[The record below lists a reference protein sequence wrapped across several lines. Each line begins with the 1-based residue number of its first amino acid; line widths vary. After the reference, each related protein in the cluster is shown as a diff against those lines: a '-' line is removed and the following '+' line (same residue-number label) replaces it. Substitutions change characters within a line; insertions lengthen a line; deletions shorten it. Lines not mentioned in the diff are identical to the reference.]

1 MYYRDRLFSV
11 NARRTNSALLAAF
24 FLAAGCI
31 GGARAETLT
40 FETNIRP
47 ILKAACFHCHGEEE
61 KKRGGL
67 DVRLV
72 HLMKTGGDSGAAI
85 VLGKPEASLLWKQIS
100 SDEMPDGPK
109 KLTPNQKEIIQNWIA
124 QGAKTSRPEP
134 KDPDSI
140 RFTEEE
146 LGHWAFQP
154 VKKVSV
160 PQAAGF
166 DVRTPIDAFVAKRL
180 AKRGLQFSQ
189 RANPETLIRRI
200 TYDLIG
206 LPPTPAEVEAFVGDE
221 TLQAWAKLVER
232 LLSSPEFGVR
242 WGRHW
247 LDVAGY
253 AESDGGSGNDTKRPN
268 AWHYRDYVFDAFN
281 RNKPIDQFLLEQ
293 IAGDELIG
301 GKPNTN
307 DPRHVELL
315 TATGF
320 MRMAPDSTQTSN
332 SLADRN
338 QAAADAVQ
346 VIGSSTLGLTVGCAQ
361 CHDHKYDPIGI
372 DDYYRFRAIFDP
384 VFPLQK
390 WKQPSARLIDV
401 TSAEDKKKAKG
412 IEARAKEMDT
422 AIQVK
427 KNELAKKIQ
436 AAKLSD
442 VPEDVREETLQAVL
456 TTAKDRTERQ
466 KELLDLYPMVKPI
479 SFIAGFL
486 VEYDN
491 AAYREFEKQKA
502 DVTKVRD
509 TKPPKRLV
517 RVATE
522 QPDVVPV
529 SAILFRGNPNSPGE
543 KVQPGELAVLTQ
555 AGRNPAL
562 PVNEKKRATTG
573 RRIAYAQYLTNGQ
586 HPLTTRVFVNR
597 VWQHHFGRGIVDTPG
612 DFGLNG
618 EPPSHPELL
627 DWLASDF
634 AAQGWDQKRLHR
646 MILMSTVYQQ
656 AAKRTPELDA
666 VDPENRL
673 LARANLRRL
682 EAEAVRDFILAST
695 GKLKLEAGG
704 PSIPVTT
711 DAEGKAVIGVTKISD
726 GLAAGVRGQDDAAFR
741 RSAFIEVNRSLPLNI
756 LATFDLPEM
765 KPNCD
770 RRRST
775 TVATQSLWFLNDD
788 QIIQLSTELSDRL
801 FATHPD
807 QEDRRLDVLFR
818 RLFATSPTD
827 EERRFISEFIA
838 NQEAHFR
845 ADTNAEWQKK
855 IKAQPAAP
863 QKRAFAALAQVLMAS
878 NRFLYIN

>member
-1 MYYRDRLFSV
+1 MIV
-11 NARRTNSALLAAF
+11 RRTNLACLIAALLAATGTASAYSEA
-24 FLAAGCI
+24 LK
-31 GGARAETLT
+31 
-40 FETNIRP
+40 FETDVRP
-47 ILKAACFHCHGEEE
+47 ILKAACFHCHGEEK

-72 HLMKTGGDSGAAI
+72 HLMQTGGDSGEAI
-85 VLGKPEASLLWKQIS
+85 VPGDPEDSLLWQQVA

-109 KLTPNQKEIIQNWIA
+109 KLTADQKQIIRDWIA
-124 QGAKTSRPEP
+124 QGAKTIRLEP
-134 KDPDSI
+134 KDPDSV

-154 VKKVSV
+154 VKEPRV
-160 PQAAGF
+160 PRPGGF
-166 DVRTPIDAFVAKRL
+166 DIRTPIDAFVAERL
-180 AKRGLQFSQ
+180 AKRGLRFSP
-189 RANPETLIRRI
+189 RAGRETLIRRI
-200 TYDLIG
+200 THDLIG
-206 LPPTPAEVEAFVGDE
+206 LPPTAAEVEAFVGDE
-221 TLQAWAKLVER
+221 TPQAWPRMVER

-253 AESDGGSGNDTKRPN
+253 AESDGGSGNDTRRPN
-268 AWHYRDYVFDAFN
+268 AWHYRDYVFESFN
-281 RNKPIDQFLLEQ
+281 QNKPIDQFLREQ
-293 IAGDELIG
+293 LAGDELIS

-320 MRMAPDSTQTSN
+320 MRMAPDSTQSSN
-332 SLADRN
+332 SLTDRN

-384 VFPLQK
+384 VFPLKK
-390 WKQPSARLIDV
+390 WQQPSARLVDV
-401 TSAEDKKKAKG
+401 TSAENRKKAEE
-412 IEARAKEMDT
+412 IEARAKEMDA
-422 AIQVK
+422 AIQEK
-427 KNELAKKIQ
+427 RTELAKTIQ

-442 VPEDVREETLQAVL
+442 VPEEVREETLQAVL
-456 TTAKDRTERQ
+456 APSKDRTERQ
-466 KELLDLYPMVKPI
+466 KELLDLYPMVKPV

-502 DVTKVRD
+502 EVTKVRE

-529 SAILFRGNPNSPGE
+529 STVHFRGNPNSLGE
-543 KVQPGELAVLTQ
+543 KVQPGELAVLSQ
-555 AGRNPAL
+555 AGQPPAL
-562 PVNEKKRATTG
+562 PINESTRTTTG
-573 RRIAYAQYLTNGQ
+573 RRIAYATHLTNGQ
-586 HPLTTRVFVNR
+586 HPLTARVFVNR
-597 VWQHHFGRGIVDTPG
+597 IWQHHFGQGIVDTPG

-618 EPPSHPELL
+618 ESPSHPELL
-627 DWLASDF
+627 DWLAADF
-634 AAQGWDQKRLHR
+634 VKHGWDQKRLHR
-646 MILMSTVYQQ
+646 MILTSTVYQQ
-656 AAKRTPELDA
+656 SAKRTPELDA
-666 VDPENRL
+666 IDPENRL
-673 LARANLRRL
+673 LARANLKRL
-682 EAEAVRDFILAST
+682 EAEAVRDFILATT
-695 GKLKLEAGG
+695 GDLNLEADG

-711 DAEGKAVIGVTKISD
+711 NAEGKVVIVMTKIRD
-726 GLAAGVRGQDDAAFR
+726 GLAAGVRGQNEAAFR
-741 RSAFIEVNRSLPLNI
+741 RSAFIESNRSLLLNM

-788 QIIQLSTELSDRL
+788 QIIGLTGGLADRL
-801 FATHPD
+801 FTNNPIKAD
-807 QEDRRLDVLFR
+807 QRLDALFR
-818 RLFATSPTD
+818 KLFATAPTD
-827 EERRFISEFIA
+827 EEKRYLSSFLGR
-838 NQEAHFR
+838 QEELFR
-845 ADTNAEWQKK
+845 ADPNAEWQKK
-855 IKAQPAAP
+855 IKDQPDAP
-863 QKRAFAALAQVLMAS
+863 AKRALAALAQVLMAS
-878 NRFLYIN
+878 NRFLYID

>member
-1 MYYRDRLFSV
+1 MSI
-11 NARRTNSALLAAF
+11 RRTKLACLIAALLAATGTASAYSEA
-24 FLAAGCI
+24 LK
-31 GGARAETLT
+31 
-40 FETNIRP
+40 FETDVRP
-47 ILKAACFHCHGEEE
+47 ILKAACFHCHGEEK

-72 HLMKTGGDSGAAI
+72 HLMQTGGDSGEAI
-85 VLGKPEASLLWKQIS
+85 VPGDPEASLLWQQVA

-109 KLTPNQKEIIQNWIA
+109 KLTADQKKIILEWIA
-124 QGAKTSRPEP
+124 QGAKTIRLEP
-134 KDPDSI
+134 KDPDSV

-146 LGHWAFQP
+146 LGHWSFQP
-154 VKKVSV
+154 VKEPRV
-160 PQAAGF
+160 PRPSGF
-166 DVRTPIDAFVAKRL
+166 DIRTPIDAFVAERL
-180 AKRGLQFSQ
+180 AKRGLRFSP
-189 RANPETLIRRI
+189 RAGRETLIRRI
-200 TYDLIG
+200 TYDLTG
-206 LPPTPAEVEAFVGDE
+206 LPPTATEVEAFVDDE
-221 TLQAWAKLVER
+221 TPQAWPRLVER

-253 AESDGGSGNDTKRPN
+253 AESDGGSGNDTRRPN
-268 AWHYRDYVFDAFN
+268 AWHYRDYVFESFN
-281 RNKPIDQFLLEQ
+281 RNKPIDQFLREQ
-293 IAGDELIG
+293 IAGDELID
-301 GKPNTN
+301 GKPDTN
-307 DPRHVELL
+307 NPRHVELL

-320 MRMAPDSTQTSN
+320 MRMAPDPTQSSN

-384 VFPLQK
+384 VFPLKK
-390 WKQPSARLIDV
+390 WQQPSARLVDV
-401 TSAEDKKKAKG
+401 TSAEDRKKAEE
-412 IEARAKEMDT
+412 IEARAKEMDA
-422 AIQVK
+422 AIQAK
-427 KNELAKKIQ
+427 KTELAKTIQ

-442 VPEDVREETLQAVL
+442 VPEELREETLQAVL
-456 TTAKDRTERQ
+456 APSKERTERQ
-466 KELLDLYPMVKPI
+466 KELLDLYPMVKPV

-502 DVTKVRD
+502 EVTKVRE

-529 SAILFRGNPNSPGE
+529 SAVLFRGNPNSPGE
-543 KVQPGELAVLTQ
+543 KVQPGELAVLSQ
-555 AGRNPAL
+555 AGQAPAL
-562 PVNEKKRATTG
+562 PVNESTRTTTG
-573 RRIAYAQYLTNGQ
+573 RRIAYASHLTNGQ
-586 HPLTTRVFVNR
+586 HPLTARVFVNR
-597 VWQHHFGRGIVDTPG
+597 IWQHHFGQGIVDTPG
-612 DFGLNG
+612 DFGLNS

-627 DWLASDF
+627 DWLAADF
-634 AAQGWDQKRLHR
+634 VKHGWDQKRLHR
-646 MILMSTVYQQ
+646 MILLSTVYQQ
-656 AAKRTPELDA
+656 SARRTPELDA

-682 EAEAVRDFILAST
+682 EAEAVRDFILATT
-695 GKLKLEAGG
+695 GDLNLESGG

-711 DAEGKAVIGVTKISD
+711 DAEGKVVIGVTKIRD
-726 GLAAGVRGQDDAAFR
+726 GLAAGVRGQNEAAFR
-741 RSAFIEVNRSLPLNI
+741 RSAFIESNRSLPLNM

-788 QIIQLSTELSDRL
+788 QIIGLTGGLADRL
-801 FATHPD
+801 FTNHPTEAD
-807 QEDRRLDVLFR
+807 QRLDALFR
-818 RLFATSPTD
+818 KLFATAPTD
-827 EERRFISEFIA
+827 EEQQYLSSFLER
-838 NQEAHFR
+838 QEELFR
-845 ADTNAEWQKK
+845 ADPNAEWQKK
-855 IKAQPAAP
+855 IKAQPDAP
-863 QKRAFAALAQVLMAS
+863 ARRSLAALAQVLMAS
-878 NRFLYIN
+878 NRFLYID

>member
-1 MYYRDRLFSV
+1 MSI
-11 NARRTNSALLAAF
+11 RRTNLACLIAALLAATGTASAYSEA
-24 FLAAGCI
+24 LK
-31 GGARAETLT
+31 
-40 FETNIRP
+40 FETDVRP
-47 ILKAACFHCHGEEE
+47 ILKAACFHCHGEEK

-72 HLMKTGGDSGAAI
+72 HLMQTGGDSGEAI
-85 VLGKPEASLLWKQIS
+85 VPGDPEASLLWQQVA

-109 KLTPNQKEIIQNWIA
+109 KLTADQKQIIRDWIA
-124 QGAKTSRPEP
+124 QGSKTIRLEP
-134 KDPDSI
+134 KDPDSV

-154 VKKVSV
+154 VKEPRV
-160 PQAAGF
+160 PRPGGF
-166 DVRTPIDAFVAKRL
+166 DIRTPIDAFVAERL
-180 AKRGLQFSQ
+180 AKLGLRFSP
-189 RANPETLIRRI
+189 RAGREMLIRRI
-200 TYDLIG
+200 THDLIG
-206 LPPTPAEVEAFVGDE
+206 LPPTAAEVEAFVGDE
-221 TLQAWAKLVER
+221 TPQAWPRLVER

-253 AESDGGSGNDTKRPN
+253 AESDGGSGNDTRRPN
-268 AWHYRDYVFDAFN
+268 AWHYRDYVFESFN
-281 RNKPIDQFLLEQ
+281 QNKPIDQFLREQ
-293 IAGDELIG
+293 LAGDELIS

-320 MRMAPDSTQTSN
+320 MRMAPDPTQSSN

-384 VFPLQK
+384 VFPLKK
-390 WKQPSARLIDV
+390 WQQPSARLVDV
-401 TSAEDKKKAKG
+401 TSAENQKKAEE
-412 IEARAKEMDT
+412 IEARAKKMDA
-422 AIQVK
+422 AIQEK
-427 KNELAKKIQ
+427 RTELAKTIQ

-442 VPEDVREETLQAVL
+442 VPEEVREETLQAVL
-456 TTAKDRTERQ
+456 APSKERTERQ
-466 KELLDLYPMVKPI
+466 KELLDLYPMVKPV

-502 DVTKVRD
+502 EVTKVRE

-522 QPDVVPV
+522 QPDIVPV
-529 SAILFRGNPNSPGE
+529 SAVLFRGNPNSPGE
-543 KVQPGELAVLTQ
+543 KVQPGELAVLSQ
-555 AGRNPAL
+555 AGQAPAL
-562 PVNEKKRATTG
+562 PVNESTRTTTG
-573 RRIAYAQYLTNGQ
+573 RRIAYASHLTNGQ
-586 HPLTTRVFVNR
+586 HPLTARVFVNR
-597 VWQHHFGRGIVDTPG
+597 IWQHHFGQGIVDTPG
-612 DFGLNG
+612 DFGLNS

-627 DWLASDF
+627 DWLAADF
-634 AAQGWDQKRLHR
+634 VKHGWDQKRLHR
-646 MILMSTVYQQ
+646 MILLSTVYQQ
-656 AAKRTPELDA
+656 SARRTPELDA

-682 EAEAVRDFILAST
+682 EAEAVRDFILATT
-695 GKLKLEAGG
+695 GDLNLESGG

-711 DAEGKAVIGVTKISD
+711 DAEGKVVIGVTKIRD
-726 GLAAGVRGQDDAAFR
+726 GLAAGVRGQNEAAFR
-741 RSAFIEVNRSLPLNI
+741 RSAFIESNRSLPLNM

-788 QIIQLSTELSDRL
+788 QIIGLTGGLADRL
-801 FATHPD
+801 FTNHPTEAD
-807 QEDRRLDVLFR
+807 QRLDALFR
-818 RLFATSPTD
+818 KLFATAPTD
-827 EERRFISEFIA
+827 EEQQYLSSFLER
-838 NQEAHFR
+838 QEELFR
-845 ADTNAEWQKK
+845 ADPNAEWQKK
-855 IKAQPAAP
+855 IKAQPDAP
-863 QKRAFAALAQVLMAS
+863 ARRSLAALAQVLMAS
-878 NRFLYIN
+878 NRFLYID

>member
-1 MYYRDRLFSV
+1 MNV
-11 NARRTNSALLAAF
+11 GRTNLTRFIAVLLTATCTQA
-24 FLAAGCI
+24 
-31 GGARAETLT
+31 ARAGTLK
-40 FETNIRP
+40 FESDVRP
-47 ILKAACFHCHGEEE
+47 ILKAACFHCHGEDK

-85 VLGKPEASLLWKQIS
+85 VPGNPEASLLWKQIA

-109 KLTPNQKEIIQNWIA
+109 KLTLDQKQIIRNWIA
-124 QGAKTSRPEP
+124 QGAGTVRSEP
-134 KDPDSI
+134 NDPDSI

-146 LGHWAFQP
+146 LNHWAFQP
-154 VKKVSV
+154 VKEHPV
-160 PQAAGF
+160 PRPSGF
-166 DVRTPIDAFVAKRL
+166 DIRTPIDAFIAKPL
-180 AKRGLQFSQ
+180 AKRGLQFSP
-189 RANPETLIRRI
+189 RAKRETLIRRI
-200 TYDLIG
+200 THDLTG
-206 LPPTPAEVEAFVGDE
+206 LPPTAAEVEAFVGDE
-221 TLQAWAKLVER
+221 TPQAWPRLVER

-253 AESDGGSGNDTKRPN
+253 AESDGGGGSDTRRPN
-268 AWHYRDYVFDAFN
+268 AWHYRDYVFESFN
-281 RNKPIDQFLLEQ
+281 RNKPIDQFLREQ
-293 IAGDELIG
+293 IAGDELID
-301 GKPNTN
+301 GKPDTN
-307 DPRHVELL
+307 NPRHVELL

-320 MRMAPDSTQTSN
+320 MRMAPDPTQSSN

-384 VFPLQK
+384 VFPLKK
-390 WKQPSARLIDV
+390 WQQPSARLVDV
-401 TSAEDKKKAKG
+401 TSAEDRKKAEE
-412 IEARAKEMDT
+412 IEARAKEMDA
-422 AIQVK
+422 AIQAK
-427 KNELAKKIQ
+427 KTELAKTIQ

-442 VPEDVREETLQAVL
+442 VPEEVREETLRAVL
-456 TTAKDRTERQ
+456 APSKERTERQ
-466 KELLDLYPMVKPI
+466 KELLDLYPMVKPV

-502 DVTKVRD
+502 EVTKVRE

-522 QPDVVPV
+522 QPDIVPV
-529 SAILFRGNPNSPGE
+529 STVLFRGNPNSPSE
-543 KVQPGELAVLTQ
+543 KVQPGELAVLSQ
-555 AGRNPAL
+555 AGQAPAL
-562 PVNEKKRATTG
+562 PVNESTRTTTG
-573 RRIAYAQYLTNGQ
+573 RRIAYASHLTNGQ
-586 HPLTTRVFVNR
+586 HPLTARVFVNR
-597 VWQHHFGRGIVDTPG
+597 IWQHHFGQGIVDTPG
-612 DFGLNG
+612 DFGLNS

-627 DWLASDF
+627 DWLAADF
-634 AAQGWDQKRLHR
+634 VKQGWDQKRLHR
-646 MILMSTVYQQ
+646 MILLSTVYQQ
-656 AAKRTPELDA
+656 SARRTPELDA

-682 EAEAVRDFILAST
+682 EAEAVRDFILATT
-695 GKLKLEAGG
+695 GDLNLESGG

-711 DAEGKAVIGVTKISD
+711 DAEGKVVIGVTKIRD
-726 GLAAGVRGQDDAAFR
+726 GLAAGVRGQNEAAFR
-741 RSAFIEVNRSLPLNI
+741 RSAFIESNRSLPLNM

-788 QIIQLSTELSDRL
+788 QIIGLTGGLADRL
-801 FATHPD
+801 FTNNPIKAD
-807 QEDRRLDVLFR
+807 QRLDALFR
-818 RLFATSPTD
+818 KLFATAPTD
-827 EERRFISEFIA
+827 EEKRYLSSFLGR
-838 NQEAHFR
+838 QEELFR
-845 ADTNAEWQKK
+845 ADPNAEWQKK
-855 IKAQPAAP
+855 IKAQPDAP
-863 QKRAFAALAQVLMAS
+863 ARRSLAALAQVLMAS
-878 NRFLYIN
+878 NRFLYID

>member
-1 MYYRDRLFSV
+1 MIV
-11 NARRTNSALLAAF
+11 RRTNLACLIAALLAATGTASAYSEA
-24 FLAAGCI
+24 LK
-31 GGARAETLT
+31 
-40 FETNIRP
+40 FETDVRP
-47 ILKAACFHCHGEEE
+47 ILKAACFHCHGEEK

-72 HLMKTGGDSGAAI
+72 HLMQTGGDSGEAI
-85 VLGKPEASLLWKQIS
+85 VPGDPEASLLWQQVA

-109 KLTPNQKEIIQNWIA
+109 KLTADQKQIIRDWIA
-124 QGAKTSRPEP
+124 QGAKTIRLEP
-134 KDPDSI
+134 KDPDSV

-154 VKKVSV
+154 VKEPRV
-160 PQAAGF
+160 PRPGGF
-166 DVRTPIDAFVAKRL
+166 DIRTPIDAFVAERL
-180 AKRGLQFSQ
+180 AKRGLLFSP
-189 RANPETLIRRI
+189 RAGRETLIRRI
-200 TYDLIG
+200 THDLIG
-206 LPPTPAEVEAFVGDE
+206 LPPTAAEVEAFVGDE
-221 TLQAWAKLVER
+221 TPQAWPRLVER

-253 AESDGGSGNDTKRPN
+253 AESDGGSGNDTRRPN
-268 AWHYRDYVFDAFN
+268 AWHYRDYVFESFN
-281 RNKPIDQFLLEQ
+281 QNKPIDQFLREQ
-293 IAGDELIG
+293 LAGDELIG

-320 MRMAPDSTQTSN
+320 MRMAPDPTQSSN

-390 WKQPSARLIDV
+390 WQQPSARLVDV
-401 TSAEDKKKAKG
+401 TSAENRKKAEE
-412 IEARAKEMDT
+412 IEARAKEMDA
-422 AIQVK
+422 AIQEK
-427 KNELAKKIQ
+427 KTELAKTIQ

-442 VPEDVREETLQAVL
+442 VPEEVREETLKAVL
-456 TTAKDRTERQ
+456 APAKDRTERQ
-466 KELLDLYPMVKPI
+466 KELLDLYPMVKPV

-502 DVTKVRD
+502 EVTKVRE

-529 SAILFRGNPNSPGE
+529 SAVLFRGNPNSPGE
-543 KVQPGELAVLTQ
+543 KVQPGELAVLSQ
-555 AGRNPAL
+555 AGKAPAL
-562 PVNEKKRATTG
+562 PVNESTRTTTG
-573 RRIAYAQYLTNGQ
+573 RRIAYATHLTNGQ
-586 HPLTTRVFVNR
+586 HPLTARVFVNR
-597 VWQHHFGRGIVDTPG
+597 IWQHHFGQGIVDTPG

-618 EPPSHPELL
+618 ESPSHPELL
-627 DWLASDF
+627 DWLAADF
-634 AAQGWDQKRLHR
+634 VNHGWDQKRLHR
-646 MILMSTVYQQ
+646 MILLSTVYQQ
-656 AAKRTPELDA
+656 SARRTPELDA

-682 EAEAVRDFILAST
+682 EAEAVRDFILATT
-695 GKLKLEAGG
+695 GDLNLESGG

-711 DAEGKAVIGVTKISD
+711 NAEGKVVIGLTKIRD
-726 GLAAGVRGQDDAAFR
+726 GLAAGVRGQNEAAYR
-741 RSAFIEVNRSLPLNI
+741 RSAFIESNRSLPLNM

-788 QIIQLSTELSDRL
+788 QIIGLTGGLADRL
-801 FATHPD
+801 FTNNPIKAD
-807 QEDRRLDVLFR
+807 QRLDALFR
-818 RLFATSPTD
+818 KLFATAPTD
-827 EERRFISEFIA
+827 EEKRYLSSFLGR
-838 NQEAHFR
+838 QEELFR
-845 ADTNAEWQKK
+845 ADPNAEWQKK
-855 IKAQPAAP
+855 IKAQPDAP
-863 QKRAFAALAQVLMAS
+863 ARRALAALAQVLMAS
-878 NRFLYIN
+878 NRFLYID

>member
-1 MYYRDRLFSV
+1 MSI
-11 NARRTNSALLAAF
+11 RRTNLACLIAALLAATGTASAYSEA
-24 FLAAGCI
+24 LK
-31 GGARAETLT
+31 
-40 FETNIRP
+40 FETDVRP
-47 ILKAACFHCHGEEE
+47 ILKAACFHCHGEEK

-72 HLMKTGGDSGAAI
+72 HLMQTGGDSGEAI
-85 VLGKPEASLLWKQIS
+85 VPGDPEASLLWQQVA

-109 KLTPNQKEIIQNWIA
+109 KLTADQKQIIRDWIA
-124 QGAKTSRPEP
+124 QGAKTIRLEP
-134 KDPDSI
+134 KDPDSV

-146 LGHWAFQP
+146 LSHWAFQP
-154 VKKVSV
+154 VKEPRV
-160 PQAAGF
+160 PRPSGF
-166 DVRTPIDAFVAKRL
+166 DIRTPIDAFVAERL
-180 AKRGLQFSQ
+180 AKRGLRFSP
-189 RANPETLIRRI
+189 RAGRETLIRRI
-200 TYDLIG
+200 THDLIG
-206 LPPTPAEVEAFVGDE
+206 LPPTAAEVEAFVGNE
-221 TLQAWAKLVER
+221 TPQAWPRLVER

-253 AESDGGSGNDTKRPN
+253 AESDGGSGNDTRRPN
-268 AWHYRDYVFDAFN
+268 AWHYRDYVFESFN
-281 RNKPIDQFLLEQ
+281 QNKPIDQFLREQ
-293 IAGDELIG
+293 LAGDELIS

-320 MRMAPDSTQTSN
+320 MRMAPDSTQSSN
-332 SLADRN
+332 SLTDRN

-384 VFPLQK
+384 VFPLKK
-390 WKQPSARLIDV
+390 WQQPSARLVDV
-401 TSAEDKKKAKG
+401 TSAENRKKAEE
-412 IEARAKEMDT
+412 IEARAKEMDA
-422 AIQVK
+422 AIQEK
-427 KNELAKKIQ
+427 RTELAKTIQ

-442 VPEDVREETLQAVL
+442 VPEEVREETLQAVL
-456 TTAKDRTERQ
+456 APSKERTERQ
-466 KELLDLYPMVKPI
+466 KELLDLYPMVKPV

-502 DVTKVRD
+502 EVTKVRE

-529 SAILFRGNPNSPGE
+529 SAVLFRGNPNSPGE
-543 KVQPGELAVLTQ
+543 KVQPGELAVLSQ
-555 AGRNPAL
+555 AGQAPAL
-562 PVNEKKRATTG
+562 PVNESTRTTTG
-573 RRIAYAQYLTNGQ
+573 RRIAYASHLTNGQ
-586 HPLTTRVFVNR
+586 HPLTARVFVNR
-597 VWQHHFGRGIVDTPG
+597 IWQHHFGQGIVDTPG
-612 DFGLNG
+612 DFGLNS

-627 DWLASDF
+627 DWLAADF
-634 AAQGWDQKRLHR
+634 VKHGWDQKRLHR
-646 MILMSTVYQQ
+646 MILLSTVYQQ
-656 AAKRTPELDA
+656 SARRTPELDA

-682 EAEAVRDFILAST
+682 EAEAVRDFILATT
-695 GKLKLEAGG
+695 GDLNLESGG

-711 DAEGKAVIGVTKISD
+711 DAEGKVVIGVTKIRD
-726 GLAAGVRGQDDAAFR
+726 GLAAGVRGQNEAAFR
-741 RSAFIEVNRSLPLNI
+741 RSAFIESNRSLPLNM

-788 QIIQLSTELSDRL
+788 QIIGLTGGLADRL
-801 FATHPD
+801 FTNHPTEAN
-807 QEDRRLDVLFR
+807 QRLDALFR
-818 RLFATSPTD
+818 KLFATAPTD
-827 EERRFISEFIA
+827 EEQQYLSSFLER
-838 NQEAHFR
+838 QEELFR
-845 ADTNAEWQKK
+845 ADPNAEWQKK
-855 IKAQPAAP
+855 IKAQPDAP
-863 QKRAFAALAQVLMAS
+863 ARRSLAALAQVLMAS
-878 NRFLYIN
+878 NRFLYID

>member
-1 MYYRDRLFSV
+1 MSI
-11 NARRTNSALLAAF
+11 RRTKLACLIAALLAATSTASAYSEA
-24 FLAAGCI
+24 LK
-31 GGARAETLT
+31 
-40 FETNIRP
+40 FETDVRP
-47 ILKAACFHCHGEEE
+47 ILKAACFHCHGEEK

-72 HLMKTGGDSGAAI
+72 HLMQTGGDSGEAI
-85 VLGKPEASLLWKQIS
+85 VPGDPEASLLWQQVA

-109 KLTPNQKEIIQNWIA
+109 KLTADQKQIILDWIA
-124 QGAKTSRPEP
+124 QGAKTIRLEP
-134 KDPDSI
+134 KDPDSV

-146 LGHWAFQP
+146 LGHWSFQP
-154 VKKVSV
+154 VKEPRV
-160 PQAAGF
+160 PRPSGF
-166 DVRTPIDAFVAKRL
+166 DIRTPIDAFVAERL
-180 AKRGLQFSQ
+180 AKRGLRFSP
-189 RANPETLIRRI
+189 RAGRETLIRRI
-200 TYDLIG
+200 TYDLTG
-206 LPPTPAEVEAFVGDE
+206 LPPTATEVEAFVDDE
-221 TLQAWAKLVER
+221 TPQAWPRLVER

-253 AESDGGSGNDTKRPN
+253 AESDGGSGNDTRRPN
-268 AWHYRDYVFDAFN
+268 AWHYRDYVFESFN
-281 RNKPIDQFLLEQ
+281 RNKPIDQFLREQ
-293 IAGDELIG
+293 IAGDELID
-301 GKPNTN
+301 GKPDTN
-307 DPRHVELL
+307 NPRHVELL

-320 MRMAPDSTQTSN
+320 MRMAPDPTQSSN

-384 VFPLQK
+384 VFPLKK
-390 WKQPSARLIDV
+390 WQQPSARLVDV
-401 TSAEDKKKAKG
+401 TSAEDRKKAEE
-412 IEARAKEMDT
+412 IEARAKDMDA
-422 AIQVK
+422 AIQAK
-427 KNELAKKIQ
+427 KTELAKTIQ

-442 VPEDVREETLQAVL
+442 VPEEVRQETLQAVL
-456 TTAKDRTERQ
+456 APNKERTERQ
-466 KELLDLYPMVKPI
+466 KELLDLYPMVKPV

-502 DVTKVRD
+502 EVTKVRE

-529 SAILFRGNPNSPGE
+529 SAVLFRGNPNSPGE
-543 KVQPGELAVLTQ
+543 KVQPGELAVLSQ
-555 AGRNPAL
+555 AGQAPAL
-562 PVNEKKRATTG
+562 PVNESTRTTTG
-573 RRIAYAQYLTNGQ
+573 RRIAYASHLTNGQ
-586 HPLTTRVFVNR
+586 HPLTARVFVNR
-597 VWQHHFGRGIVDTPG
+597 IWQHHFGQGIVDTPG
-612 DFGLNG
+612 DFGLNS

-627 DWLASDF
+627 DWLAADF
-634 AAQGWDQKRLHR
+634 VKHGWDQKRLHR
-646 MILMSTVYQQ
+646 MILLSTVYQQ
-656 AAKRTPELDA
+656 SARRTPELDA

-682 EAEAVRDFILAST
+682 EAEAVRDFILATT
-695 GKLKLEAGG
+695 GDLNLESGG

-711 DAEGKAVIGVTKISD
+711 DAEGKVVIGVTKIRD
-726 GLAAGVRGQDDAAFR
+726 GLAAGVRGQNEAAFR
-741 RSAFIEVNRSLPLNI
+741 RSAFIESNRSLPLNM

-788 QIIQLSTELSDRL
+788 QIIGLTGGLADRL
-801 FATHPD
+801 FTNHPTEAD
-807 QEDRRLDVLFR
+807 QRLDALFR
-818 RLFATSPTD
+818 KLFATAPTD
-827 EERRFISEFIA
+827 EEQQYLSSFLER
-838 NQEAHFR
+838 QEELFR
-845 ADTNAEWQKK
+845 ADPNAEWQKK
-855 IKAQPAAP
+855 IKAQPDAP
-863 QKRAFAALAQVLMAS
+863 ARRSLAALAQVLMAS
-878 NRFLYIN
+878 NRFLYID

>member
-1 MYYRDRLFSV
+1 MIV
-11 NARRTNSALLAAF
+11 GRTNLACLVAALLAATGTASAYSEA
-24 FLAAGCI
+24 LK
-31 GGARAETLT
+31 
-40 FETNIRP
+40 FETDVRP
-47 ILKAACFHCHGEEE
+47 ILKAACFHCHGEEK

-72 HLMKTGGDSGAAI
+72 HLMQTGGDSGEAI
-85 VLGKPEASLLWKQIS
+85 VPGDPEASLLWQQVA

-109 KLTPNQKEIIQNWIA
+109 KLTADQKQIIRDWIT
-124 QGAKTSRPEP
+124 QGAKTIRLEP
-134 KDPDSI
+134 KDPDSV

-154 VKKVSV
+154 VKEPRV
-160 PQAAGF
+160 PQPGGF
-166 DVRTPIDAFVAKRL
+166 DIRTPIDAFVAERL
-180 AKRGLQFSQ
+180 AKRGLRFSP
-189 RANPETLIRRI
+189 RAGRETLIRRI
-200 TYDLIG
+200 THDLIG
-206 LPPTPAEVEAFVGDE
+206 LPPTAAEVEAFVGDE
-221 TLQAWAKLVER
+221 TPQAWPRLVER

-253 AESDGGSGNDTKRPN
+253 AESDGGSGNDTRRPN
-268 AWHYRDYVFDAFN
+268 AWHYRDYVFESFN
-281 RNKPIDQFLLEQ
+281 QNKPIDQFLREQ
-293 IAGDELIG
+293 LAGDELIG

-320 MRMAPDSTQTSN
+320 MRMAPDSTQASN
-332 SLADRN
+332 SLTDRN

-384 VFPLQK
+384 VFPLKK
-390 WKQPSARLIDV
+390 WQQPSARLVDV
-401 TSAEDKKKAKG
+401 TSAENRKKAEE
-412 IEARAKEMDT
+412 IEARAKEMDA
-422 AIQVK
+422 AIQGK
-427 KNELAKKIQ
+427 RTELAKTIQ

-442 VPEDVREETLQAVL
+442 VPEEVREETLQAVL
-456 TTAKDRTERQ
+456 APSKDRTERQ
-466 KELLDLYPMVKPI
+466 KELLDLYPMVKPV

-502 DVTKVRD
+502 EVTKVRE

-529 SAILFRGNPNSPGE
+529 STVHFRGNPNSLGE
-543 KVQPGELAVLTQ
+543 KVEPGELAVLSQ
-555 AGRNPAL
+555 AGQPPAL
-562 PVNEKKRATTG
+562 PINESTRTTTG
-573 RRIAYAQYLTNGQ
+573 RRIAYATHLTNGQ
-586 HPLTTRVFVNR
+586 HPLTARVFVNR
-597 VWQHHFGRGIVDTPG
+597 IWQHHFGQGIVDTPG

-618 EPPSHPELL
+618 ESPSHPELL
-627 DWLASDF
+627 DWLAADF
-634 AAQGWDQKRLHR
+634 VKHGWDQKRLHR
-646 MILMSTVYQQ
+646 MILLSTVYQQ
-656 AAKRTPELDA
+656 SARRTPELDA

-682 EAEAVRDFILAST
+682 EAEAVRDFILATT
-695 GKLKLEAGG
+695 GDLNLESGG

-711 DAEGKAVIGVTKISD
+711 DAEGKVVIGVTKIRD
-726 GLAAGVRGQDDAAFR
+726 GLAAGVRGQNEAAFR
-741 RSAFIEVNRSLPLNI
+741 RSAFIESNRSLPLNM

-788 QIIQLSTELSDRL
+788 QIIGLTGGLADRL
-801 FATHPD
+801 FTNHPIKAD
-807 QEDRRLDVLFR
+807 QRLVALFR
-818 RLFATSPTD
+818 KLFATAPTD
-827 EERRFISEFIA
+827 EEKRYLSSFLGR
-838 NQEAHFR
+838 QEELFR
-845 ADTNAEWQKK
+845 ANPNAEWQKK
-855 IKAQPAAP
+855 IKTQPDAP
-863 QKRAFAALAQVLMAS
+863 ARRALAALAQVLMAS
-878 NRFLYIN
+878 NRFLYID

>member
-1 MYYRDRLFSV
+1 MNV
-11 NARRTNSALLAAF
+11 RRTNLACLIAALLAAACTD
-24 FLAAGCI
+24 AAH
-31 GGARAETLT
+31 AEALR
-40 FETNIRP
+40 FETDVRP
-47 ILKAACFHCHGEEE
+47 ILKAACFHCHGEEK

-67 DVRLV
+67 DIRLV
-72 HLMKTGGDSGAAI
+72 HLMQTGGDSGAA
-85 VLGKPEASLLWKQIS
+85 VVPGDPDASLLWQQVA

-109 KLTPNQKEIIQNWIA
+109 KLTADQKQVIRDWIA
-124 QGAKTSRPEP
+124 QGAKTVRPEP
-134 KDPDSI
+134 KDPDTV

-154 VKKVSV
+154 VKIHPI
-160 PQAAGF
+160 PQPDGF
-166 DVRTPIDAFVAKRL
+166 DIRTPIDAFVAERL
-180 AKRGLQFSQ
+180 AKRGLRFSP
-189 RANPETLIRRI
+189 RAKRETLIRRI
-200 TYDLIG
+200 THDLTG
-206 LPPTPAEVEAFVGDE
+206 LPPTAAEVEAFVGDE
-221 TLQAWAKLVER
+221 TPQAWPRLVER

-253 AESDGGSGNDTKRPN
+253 AESDGGGGNDTRRPN
-268 AWHYRDYVFDAFN
+268 AWHYRDYVFESFN
-281 RNKPIDQFLLEQ
+281 RNKPIDQFLREQ
-293 IAGDELIG
+293 IAGDELID
-301 GKPNTN
+301 GKPDTN

-320 MRMAPDSTQTSN
+320 MRMAPDPTQSSN

-390 WKQPSARLIDV
+390 WQQPSARLVDV
-401 TSAEDKKKAKG
+401 TSAEDQKKAEE
-412 IEARAKEMDT
+412 IEARAKEMDA
-422 AIQVK
+422 AIQAK
-427 KNELAKKIQ
+427 KTELAKTIQ

-442 VPEDVREETLQAVL
+442 VPEEVREETLQAVL
-456 TTAKDRTERQ
+456 ASAKDRTERQ
-466 KELLDLYPMVKPI
+466 KELLDLYPMVKPV

-502 DVTKVRD
+502 EVTKVRE

-529 SAILFRGNPNSPGE
+529 SAVLFRGNPNSPGE
-543 KVQPGELAVLTQ
+543 KVQPGELAVLSQ
-555 AGRNPAL
+555 AGKAPVL
-562 PVNEKKRATTG
+562 PVNESTRTTTG
-573 RRIAYAQYLTNGQ
+573 RRIAYASHLTSGQ
-586 HPLTTRVFVNR
+586 HPLTARVFVNR
-597 VWQHHFGRGIVDTPG
+597 IWQHHFGQGIVDTPG

-627 DWLASDF
+627 DWLAADF
-634 AAQGWDQKRLHR
+634 VKHGWDQKRLHR
-646 MILMSTVYQQ
+646 MILLSTVYQQ
-656 AAKRTPELDA
+656 SARRTPELDA
-666 VDPENRL
+666 IDPENRL

-682 EAEAVRDFILAST
+682 EAEAVRDFILATT
-695 GKLKLEAGG
+695 GDLNLESGG

-711 DAEGKAVIGVTKISD
+711 NAEGKVVIGVTKIRD
-726 GLAAGVRGQDDAAFR
+726 GLATGVRGQNEAAYR
-741 RSAFIEVNRSLPLNI
+741 RSAFIESNRSLPLNM

-788 QIIQLSTELSDRL
+788 QIIGLTGGLADRL
-801 FATHPD
+801 FTNHPTEAD
-807 QEDRRLDVLFR
+807 QRLDALFR
-818 RLFATSPTD
+818 KLFATAPTD
-827 EERRFISEFIA
+827 EEQQYLSSFLER
-838 NQEAHFR
+838 QEELFR
-845 ADTNAEWQKK
+845 ADPNAEWQKK
-855 IKAQPAAP
+855 IKAQPDAP
-863 QKRAFAALAQVLMAS
+863 ARRSLAALAQVLMAS
-878 NRFLYIN
+878 NRFLYID

>member
-1 MYYRDRLFSV
+1 MNV
-11 NARRTNSALLAAF
+11 RRTNLACLIAALLAAACTD
-24 FLAAGCI
+24 AAH
-31 GGARAETLT
+31 AEALR
-40 FETNIRP
+40 FETDVRP
-47 ILKAACFHCHGEEE
+47 ILKAACFHCHGEEK

-67 DVRLV
+67 DIRLV
-72 HLMKTGGDSGAAI
+72 HLMQTGGDSGAA
-85 VLGKPEASLLWKQIS
+85 VVPGDPDASLLWQQVA

-109 KLTPNQKEIIQNWIA
+109 KLTADQKQVIRDWIA
-124 QGAKTSRPEP
+124 QGAKTIRPEP
-134 KDPDSI
+134 KDPDSV

-154 VKKVSV
+154 VKIHPV
-160 PQAAGF
+160 PQPDGF
-166 DVRTPIDAFVAKRL
+166 DIRTPIDAFIAERL
-180 AKRGLQFSQ
+180 AKRGLRFSP
-189 RANPETLIRRI
+189 RAKRETLIRRI
-200 TYDLIG
+200 THDLTG
-206 LPPTPAEVEAFVGDE
+206 LPPTAAEVEAFVGDE
-221 TLQAWAKLVER
+221 TPQAWPRLVER

-253 AESDGGSGNDTKRPN
+253 AESDGGGGNDTRRPN
-268 AWHYRDYVFDAFN
+268 AWHYRDYVFESFN
-281 RNKPIDQFLLEQ
+281 RNKPIDQFLREQ
-293 IAGDELIG
+293 IAGDELID
-301 GKPNTN
+301 GKPDTN

-320 MRMAPDSTQTSN
+320 MRMAPDPTQSSN

-390 WKQPSARLIDV
+390 WQQPSARLVDV
-401 TSAEDKKKAKG
+401 TSAEDQKKAEE
-412 IEARAKEMDT
+412 IEARAKEMDA
-422 AIQVK
+422 AIQAK
-427 KNELAKKIQ
+427 KTELAKTIQ
-436 AAKLSD
+436 ADKLSD
-442 VPEDVREETLQAVL
+442 VPEEVREETLQAVL
-456 TTAKDRTERQ
+456 ASAKDRTERQ
-466 KELLDLYPMVKPI
+466 KELLDLYPMVKPV

-502 DVTKVRD
+502 EVTKVRE

-529 SAILFRGNPNSPGE
+529 SAVLFRGNPNSPGE
-543 KVQPGELAVLTQ
+543 KVQPGELAVLSQ
-555 AGRNPAL
+555 AGKAPVL
-562 PVNEKKRATTG
+562 PVNESTRTTTG
-573 RRIAYAQYLTNGQ
+573 RRIAYASHLTSGQ
-586 HPLTTRVFVNR
+586 HPLTARVFVNR
-597 VWQHHFGRGIVDTPG
+597 IWQHHFGQGIVDTPG

-627 DWLASDF
+627 DWLAADF
-634 AAQGWDQKRLHR
+634 VKHGWDQKRLHR
-646 MILMSTVYQQ
+646 MILLSTVYQQ
-656 AAKRTPELDA
+656 SARRTPELDA
-666 VDPENRL
+666 IDPENRL

-682 EAEAVRDFILAST
+682 EAEAVRDFILATT
-695 GKLKLEAGG
+695 GDLNLESGG

-711 DAEGKAVIGVTKISD
+711 NAEGKVVIGVTKIRD
-726 GLAAGVRGQDDAAFR
+726 GLAAGVRGQNEAAYR
-741 RSAFIEVNRSLPLNI
+741 RSAFIESNRSLPLNM

-788 QIIQLSTELSDRL
+788 QIIGLTGGLADRL
-801 FATHPD
+801 FTNHPTEAD
-807 QEDRRLDVLFR
+807 QRLDALFR
-818 RLFATSPTD
+818 KLFATAPTD
-827 EERRFISEFIA
+827 EEQQYLSSFLER
-838 NQEAHFR
+838 QEELFR
-845 ADTNAEWQKK
+845 ADPNAEWQKK
-855 IKAQPAAP
+855 IKAQPDAP
-863 QKRAFAALAQVLMAS
+863 ARRSLAALAQVLMAS
-878 NRFLYIN
+878 NRFLYID

>member
-1 MYYRDRLFSV
+1 MIV
-11 NARRTNSALLAAF
+11 RRTNLACLIAALLAATGTASAYSEA
-24 FLAAGCI
+24 LK
-31 GGARAETLT
+31 
-40 FETNIRP
+40 FETDVRP
-47 ILKAACFHCHGEEE
+47 ILKAACFHCHGEE
-61 KKRGGL
+61 KKKSGGL

-72 HLMKTGGDSGAAI
+72 HLMQTGGDSGEAI
-85 VLGKPEASLLWKQIS
+85 VPGDPKASLLWQQVA

-109 KLTPNQKEIIQNWIA
+109 KLTADQKQIIRDWIT
-124 QGAKTSRPEP
+124 QGAKTIRLEP
-134 KDPDSI
+134 KDPDSV

-154 VKKVSV
+154 VKEPRV
-160 PQAAGF
+160 PRPGGF
-166 DVRTPIDAFVAKRL
+166 DIRTPIDAFVAERL
-180 AKRGLQFSQ
+180 AKRGLLFSP
-189 RANPETLIRRI
+189 RAGRETLIRRI
-200 TYDLIG
+200 THDLIG
-206 LPPTPAEVEAFVGDE
+206 LPPTAAEVEAFVGDE
-221 TLQAWAKLVER
+221 TPQAWPRLVER

-253 AESDGGSGNDTKRPN
+253 AESDGGSGNDTRRPN
-268 AWHYRDYVFDAFN
+268 AWHYRDYVFESFN
-281 RNKPIDQFLLEQ
+281 QNKPIDQFLREQ
-293 IAGDELIG
+293 LAGDELIG

-320 MRMAPDSTQTSN
+320 MRMAPDPTQSSN

-390 WKQPSARLIDV
+390 WQQPSARLVDV
-401 TSAEDKKKAKG
+401 TSAENRKKAEE
-412 IEARAKEMDT
+412 IEARAKEMDA
-422 AIQVK
+422 AIQEK
-427 KNELAKKIQ
+427 KTELAKTIQ

-442 VPEDVREETLQAVL
+442 VPEEVREETLKAVL
-456 TTAKDRTERQ
+456 APAKNRTERQ
-466 KELLDLYPMVKPI
+466 KELLDLYPMVKPV

-502 DVTKVRD
+502 EVTKVRE

-529 SAILFRGNPNSPGE
+529 SAVLFRGNPNSPGE
-543 KVQPGELAVLTQ
+543 KVQPGELAVLSQ
-555 AGRNPAL
+555 AGKAPAL
-562 PVNEKKRATTG
+562 PVNESTRTTTG
-573 RRIAYAQYLTNGQ
+573 RRIAYATHLTNGQ
-586 HPLTTRVFVNR
+586 HPLTARVFVNR
-597 VWQHHFGRGIVDTPG
+597 IWQHHFGQGIVDTPG

-618 EPPSHPELL
+618 ESPSHPELL
-627 DWLASDF
+627 DWLAADF
-634 AAQGWDQKRLHR
+634 VKHGWDQKRLHR
-646 MILMSTVYQQ
+646 MILTSTVYQQ
-656 AAKRTPELDA
+656 SARRTPELDA

-682 EAEAVRDFILAST
+682 EAEAVRDFILATT
-695 GKLKLEAGG
+695 GDLNLESGG

-711 DAEGKAVIGVTKISD
+711 NAEGKVVIGLTKIRD
-726 GLAAGVRGQDDAAFR
+726 GLAAGVRGQNEAAYR
-741 RSAFIEVNRSLPLNI
+741 RSAFIESNRSLPLNM

-788 QIIQLSTELSDRL
+788 QIIRLTGGLADRL
-801 FATHPD
+801 FTNNPIKAD
-807 QEDRRLDVLFR
+807 QRLDALFR
-818 RLFATSPTD
+818 KLFATAATD
-827 EERRFISEFIA
+827 EEKRYLSSFLGR
-838 NQEAHFR
+838 QEELFR
-845 ADTNAEWQKK
+845 ADPNAEWQKK
-855 IKAQPAAP
+855 IKAQPDAP
-863 QKRAFAALAQVLMAS
+863 ARRSLAALAQVLMAS
-878 NRFLYIN
+878 NRFLYID

>member
-1 MYYRDRLFSV
+1 MNV
-11 NARRTNSALLAAF
+11 RRTNLACLIAALLA
-24 FLAAGCI
+24 
-31 GGARAETLT
+31 ETGTAVAHSKALK
-40 FETNIRP
+40 FETDVRP
-47 ILKAACFHCHGEEE
+47 ILKAACFHCHGEEK

-72 HLMKTGGDSGAAI
+72 HLMQAGGDSGEAI
-85 VLGKPEASLLWKQIS
+85 VPGDPEASLLWQQVA

-109 KLTPNQKEIIQNWIA
+109 KLTTDQKQIIWDWIA
-124 QGAKTSRPEP
+124 QGAKTIRLEP
-134 KDPDSI
+134 KDPDSV

-154 VKKVSV
+154 VKEPRV
-160 PQAAGF
+160 PRPSGF
-166 DVRTPIDAFVAKRL
+166 DIRTPVDAFIAERL
-180 AKRGLQFSQ
+180 AKRGLRFSP
-189 RANPETLIRRI
+189 RAGRETLIRRI
-200 TYDLIG
+200 THNLTG
-206 LPPTPAEVEAFVGDE
+206 LPPTAAEVEAFVGDE
-221 TLQAWAKLVER
+221 TPQAWPRLVER

-253 AESDGGSGNDTKRPN
+253 AESDGGGGNDTRRPN
-268 AWHYRDYVFDAFN
+268 AWHYRDYVFESFN
-281 RNKPIDQFLLEQ
+281 RNKPIDQFLREQ

-301 GKPNTN
+301 GKPDTN

-320 MRMAPDSTQTSN
+320 MRMAPDPTQSSN

-390 WKQPSARLIDV
+390 WQQPSARLIDV
-401 TSAEDKKKAKG
+401 TSADNQKKAEE
-412 IEARAKEMDT
+412 IEARAKEMDA
-422 AIQVK
+422 AIQEK
-427 KNELAKKIQ
+427 KTELAKTIQ

-442 VPEDVREETLQAVL
+442 VPEEVREETLQAVL
-456 TTAKDRTERQ
+456 APAKDRTERQ
-466 KELLDLYPMVKPI
+466 KELLDLYPMVKPV

-502 DVTKVRD
+502 EVTKVRE

-529 SAILFRGNPNSPGE
+529 SAVLFRGNPNSPGE
-543 KVQPGELAVLTQ
+543 KVQPGELAVLSQ
-555 AGRNPAL
+555 AGQAPSL
-562 PVNEKKRATTG
+562 PVNESTRTTTG
-573 RRIAYAQYLTNGQ
+573 RRIAYASHLTNGQ
-586 HPLTTRVFVNR
+586 HPLTARVFVNR
-597 VWQHHFGRGIVDTPG
+597 IWQHHFGQGIVDTPG
-612 DFGLNG
+612 DFGLNS

-627 DWLASDF
+627 DWLAADF
-634 AAQGWDQKRLHR
+634 VKHGWDQKRLHQ
-646 MILMSTVYQQ
+646 MILISTVYQQ
-656 AAKRTPELDA
+656 SARRTPELDA

-682 EAEAVRDFILAST
+682 EAEAVRDFILATT
-695 GKLKLEAGG
+695 GDLNLESGG

-711 DAEGKAVIGVTKISD
+711 DAEGKVVIGVTKIRD
-726 GLAAGVRGQDDAAFR
+726 GLAAGVRGQNEAAFR
-741 RSAFIEVNRSLPLNI
+741 RSAFIESNRSLPLNM

-788 QIIQLSTELSDRL
+788 QIIGLTGGLADRL
-801 FATHPD
+801 FTNHPTEAD
-807 QEDRRLDVLFR
+807 QRLDALFR
-818 RLFATSPTD
+818 KLFATAPTD
-827 EERRFISEFIA
+827 EEQQYLSSFLER
-838 NQEAHFR
+838 QEELFR
-845 ADTNAEWQKK
+845 ADPNAEWQKK
-855 IKAQPAAP
+855 IKAQPDAP
-863 QKRAFAALAQVLMAS
+863 ARRSLAALAQVLMAS
-878 NRFLYIN
+878 NRFLYID

>member
-1 MYYRDRLFSV
+1 MNV
-11 NARRTNSALLAAF
+11 RRTNLACLIAALLAATGTD
-24 FLAAGCI
+24 AAH
-31 GGARAETLT
+31 AEALR
-40 FETNIRP
+40 FETDVRP
-47 ILKAACFHCHGEEE
+47 ILKAACFHCHGEEK

-67 DVRLV
+67 DIRLV
-72 HLMKTGGDSGAAI
+72 HLMQTGGDSGAA
-85 VLGKPEASLLWKQIS
+85 VVPGDPDASLLWQQVA

-109 KLTPNQKEIIQNWIA
+109 KLTADQKQVIRDWIA
-124 QGAKTSRPEP
+124 QGAKTIRPEP
-134 KDPDSI
+134 KDPDSV

-154 VKKVSV
+154 VKIHPI
-160 PQAAGF
+160 PQPDGF
-166 DVRTPIDAFVAKRL
+166 DIRTPIDAFVAERL
-180 AKRGLQFSQ
+180 AKRGLRFSP
-189 RANPETLIRRI
+189 RAKRETLIRRI
-200 TYDLIG
+200 THDLTG
-206 LPPTPAEVEAFVGDE
+206 LPPTAAEVEAFVGDE
-221 TLQAWAKLVER
+221 TPQAWPRLVER

-253 AESDGGSGNDTKRPN
+253 AESDGGGGNDTRRPN
-268 AWHYRDYVFDAFN
+268 AWHYRDYVFESFN
-281 RNKPIDQFLLEQ
+281 RNKPIDQFLREQ

-301 GKPNTN
+301 GKPDTN

-320 MRMAPDSTQTSN
+320 MRMAPDPTQSSN

-390 WKQPSARLIDV
+390 WQQPSARLVDV
-401 TSAEDKKKAKG
+401 TSAEDQKKAEE
-412 IEARAKEMDT
+412 IEARAKEMDA
-422 AIQVK
+422 AIQAK
-427 KNELAKKIQ
+427 KTELAKTIQ

-442 VPEDVREETLQAVL
+442 VPEEVREETLQAVL
-456 TTAKDRTERQ
+456 ASAKDRTERQ
-466 KELLDLYPMVKPI
+466 KELLDLYPMVKPV

-502 DVTKVRD
+502 EVTKVRE

-529 SAILFRGNPNSPGE
+529 SAVLFRGNPNSPGE
-543 KVQPGELAVLTQ
+543 KVQPGELAVLSQ
-555 AGRNPAL
+555 AGKAPVL
-562 PVNEKKRATTG
+562 PVNESTRTTTG
-573 RRIAYAQYLTNGQ
+573 RRIAYASHLTSGQ
-586 HPLTTRVFVNR
+586 HPLTARVFVNR
-597 VWQHHFGRGIVDTPG
+597 IWQHHFGQGIVDTPG

-627 DWLASDF
+627 DWLAADF
-634 AAQGWDQKRLHR
+634 VKHGWDQKRLHR
-646 MILMSTVYQQ
+646 MILLSTVYQQ
-656 AAKRTPELDA
+656 SARRTPELDA
-666 VDPENRL
+666 IDPENRL

-682 EAEAVRDFILAST
+682 EAEAVRDFILATT
-695 GKLKLEAGG
+695 GDLNLESGG

-711 DAEGKAVIGVTKISD
+711 NAEGKVVIGVTKIRD
-726 GLAAGVRGQDDAAFR
+726 GLAAGVRGQNEAAYR
-741 RSAFIEVNRSLPLNI
+741 RSAFIESNRSLPLNM

-788 QIIQLSTELSDRL
+788 QIIGLTGGLADRL
-801 FATHPD
+801 FTNHPTEAD
-807 QEDRRLDVLFR
+807 QRLDALFR
-818 RLFATSPTD
+818 KLFATAPTD
-827 EERRFISEFIA
+827 EEQQYLSSFLER
-838 NQEAHFR
+838 QEELFR
-845 ADTNAEWQKK
+845 ADPNAEWQKK
-855 IKAQPAAP
+855 IKAQPDAP
-863 QKRAFAALAQVLMAS
+863 ARRSLAALAQVLMAS
-878 NRFLYIN
+878 NRFLYID

>member
-1 MYYRDRLFSV
+1 MIV
-11 NARRTNSALLAAF
+11 RRTNLACLIAALLAATGTASAYSEA
-24 FLAAGCI
+24 LK
-31 GGARAETLT
+31 
-40 FETNIRP
+40 FETDVRP
-47 ILKAACFHCHGEEE
+47 ILKAACFHCHGEE
-61 KKRGGL
+61 KKKSGGL

-72 HLMKTGGDSGAAI
+72 HLMQTGGDSGEAI
-85 VLGKPEASLLWKQIS
+85 VPGDPEASLLWQQVA

-109 KLTPNQKEIIQNWIA
+109 KLTADQKQIIRDWIT
-124 QGAKTSRPEP
+124 QGAKTIRLEP
-134 KDPDSI
+134 KDPDSV

-154 VKKVSV
+154 VKEPRV
-160 PQAAGF
+160 PRPGGF
-166 DVRTPIDAFVAKRL
+166 DIRTPIDAFVAERL
-180 AKRGLQFSQ
+180 AKRGRLFSP
-189 RANPETLIRRI
+189 RAGRETLIRRI
-200 TYDLIG
+200 THDLIG
-206 LPPTPAEVEAFVGDE
+206 LPPTAAEVEAFVGDE
-221 TLQAWAKLVER
+221 TPQAWPRLVER

-253 AESDGGSGNDTKRPN
+253 AESDGGSGNDTRRPN
-268 AWHYRDYVFDAFN
+268 AWHYRDYVFESFN
-281 RNKPIDQFLLEQ
+281 QNKPIDQFLREQ
-293 IAGDELIG
+293 LAGDELIG

-320 MRMAPDSTQTSN
+320 MRMAPDPTQSSN

-346 VIGSSTLGLTVGCAQ
+346 VIGSSMLGLTVGCAQ

-390 WKQPSARLIDV
+390 WQQPSARLVDV
-401 TSAEDKKKAKG
+401 TSAENRKKAEE
-412 IEARAKEMDT
+412 IEARAKEMDA
-422 AIQVK
+422 AIQEK
-427 KNELAKKIQ
+427 KTELAKTIQ

-442 VPEDVREETLQAVL
+442 VPEEVREETLKAVL
-456 TTAKDRTERQ
+456 APAKDRTERQ
-466 KELLDLYPMVKPI
+466 KELLDLYPMVKPV

-502 DVTKVRD
+502 EVTKVRE

-529 SAILFRGNPNSPGE
+529 SAVLFRGNPNSPGE
-543 KVQPGELAVLTQ
+543 KVQPGELAVLSQ
-555 AGRNPAL
+555 AGKAPAL
-562 PVNEKKRATTG
+562 PVNESTRTTTG
-573 RRIAYAQYLTNGQ
+573 RRIAYATHLTNGQ
-586 HPLTTRVFVNR
+586 HPLTARVFVNR
-597 VWQHHFGRGIVDTPG
+597 IWQHHFGQGIVDTPG

-618 EPPSHPELL
+618 ESPSHPELL
-627 DWLASDF
+627 DWLAADF
-634 AAQGWDQKRLHR
+634 VKHGWDQKRLHR
-646 MILMSTVYQQ
+646 MILTSTVYQQ
-656 AAKRTPELDA
+656 SAKRTPELDA
-666 VDPENRL
+666 IDPENRL
-673 LARANLRRL
+673 LARANLKRL
-682 EAEAVRDFILAST
+682 EAEAVRDFILATT
-695 GKLKLEAGG
+695 GDLNLEAGG

-711 DAEGKAVIGVTKISD
+711 NAEGKVVIGVTKIRH
-726 GLAAGVRGQDDAAFR
+726 GLAAGVRGQNEAAFR
-741 RSAFIEVNRSLPLNI
+741 RSAFIESNRSLPLNM

-788 QIIQLSTELSDRL
+788 QIIGLTGGLADRL
-801 FATHPD
+801 FTNNPIKAD
-807 QEDRRLDVLFR
+807 QRLDALFR
-818 RLFATSPTD
+818 KLFATAPTD
-827 EERRFISEFIA
+827 EEKRYLSSFLGR
-838 NQEAHFR
+838 QEELFR
-845 ADTNAEWQKK
+845 ADPNAEWQKK
-855 IKAQPAAP
+855 IKAQPDAP
-863 QKRAFAALAQVLMAS
+863 ARRALAALAQVLMAS
-878 NRFLYIN
+878 NRFLYID